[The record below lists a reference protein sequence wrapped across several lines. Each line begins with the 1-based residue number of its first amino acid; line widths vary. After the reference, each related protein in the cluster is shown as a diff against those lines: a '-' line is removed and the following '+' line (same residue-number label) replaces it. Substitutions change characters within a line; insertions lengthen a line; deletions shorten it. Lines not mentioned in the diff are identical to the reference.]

1 MQRYFNTEG
10 LCTPKRHYMVNL
22 DDRLERIKKRY
33 VERGSYF
40 VINRGRQYGKTTT
53 LHALAEYLKAEYVVV
68 SIDFQL
74 ISTLN
79 FEDEKRF
86 SNAFSKLFISS
97 FEIENIENK
106 EGLLKPVSDFIQQ
119 EEQDSLD
126 ELFARLSRVC
136 SGAEKPIV
144 LIIDEVDQA
153 SNHQVFI
160 DFLALLRGY
169 YLNRENRDTFY
180 SVILA
185 GVYDIKNLK
194 LKIRHDGEYKYNS
207 PWNIAARF
215 NIDMSFSAAQIN
227 SMLQEYERDH
237 HVGMDVELI
246 SEDIYQYTSGYPYL
260 VSSICKI
267 LDEEISESKGFE
279 RKKDAWTKS
288 GVAEAVKFML
298 DERTPLF
305 ESMVRQLTEYPEMK
319 RMLHAV
325 LFEGRR
331 ITYNIDNPK
340 INLASMFGYIINY
353 ENSIQISNRIFEMY
367 LYNLFLSEDELSS
380 SINAKAQRD
389 QSQFIR
395 GGKLDMERVMEKFVE
410 YYGDIYSGSD
420 TKFLEEHGRK
430 IFLLYLKPIINGTG
444 NYYIEARTRDAK
456 RTDVIIDYLGEQ
468 FVIEMKLWRGRE
480 YNKRG
485 EEQLAD
491 YLDYYHLNNGYMLS
505 FNFNENKKKGVQEIH
520 IGGRTILEAVV

>member
-215 NIDMSFSAAQIN
+215 NIDMSFSAAQ
-227 SMLQEYERDH
+227 
-237 HVGMDVELI
+237 
-246 SEDIYQYTSGYPYL
+246 
-260 VSSICKI
+260 
-267 LDEEISESKGFE
+267 
-279 RKKDAWTKS
+279 
-288 GVAEAVKFML
+288 
-298 DERTPLF
+298 
-305 ESMVRQLTEYPEMK
+305 
-319 RMLHAV
+319 
-325 LFEGRR
+325 
-331 ITYNIDNPK
+331 
-340 INLASMFGYIINY
+340 
-353 ENSIQISNRIFEMY
+353 
-367 LYNLFLSEDELSS
+367 
-380 SINAKAQRD
+380 
-389 QSQFIR
+389 
-395 GGKLDMERVMEKFVE
+395 
-410 YYGDIYSGSD
+410 
-420 TKFLEEHGRK
+420 
-430 IFLLYLKPIINGTG
+430 
-444 NYYIEARTRDAK
+444 
-456 RTDVIIDYLGEQ
+456 
-468 FVIEMKLWRGRE
+468 
-480 YNKRG
+480 
-485 EEQLAD
+485 
-491 YLDYYHLNNGYMLS
+491 
-505 FNFNENKKKGVQEIH
+505 
-520 IGGRTILEAVV
+520 